1 MDLIL
6 KLLEC
11 KECCKSLSEI
21 CHLIKVIVVIVSLLY
36 NDNWMKVIN
45 VGST

>member
-11 KECCKSLSEI
+11 KECCNSLSEI
-21 CHLIKVIVVIVSLLY
+21 CHLIKVILVIVSLLY